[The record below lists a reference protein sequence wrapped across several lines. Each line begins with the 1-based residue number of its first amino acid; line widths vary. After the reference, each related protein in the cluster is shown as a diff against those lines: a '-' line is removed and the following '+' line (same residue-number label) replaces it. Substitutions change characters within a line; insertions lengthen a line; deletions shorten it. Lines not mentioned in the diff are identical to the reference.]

1 MPWWLWL
8 VIILTAIFL
17 IVDWFIIMGPDPREW
32 KGGSKHDRSNRP
44 GR

>member
-8 VIILTAIFL
+8 VIILTVIFL
-17 IVDWFIIMGPDPREW
+17 IVDWFIIMGADPRQW
-32 KGGSKHDRSNRP
+32 KGGNKHDRSNRP